1 MAKMK
6 TKTIYSCQNCG
17 AQFPKWQGKCSEC
30 NQWNTVV
37 EETSKAQGIDVRGWA
52 IGLDKQRKKSVSLNC
67 EIQAEMLERYP
78 TSYKELD
85 RVLGGGVV
93 PGSFI
98 LLGGDPGI
106 GKSTLLMQVAGGLSK
121 AKRKTLYVSSEE
133 SISQTAMRAQRLGVK
148 SELVEVASENN
159 LQTILDLANEVKPD
173 ILVIDS
179 IQTVYMP
186 EIQSAPG
193 SVSQVRECAG
203 SLMMLAKAKNICIVL
218 IGHVTKD
225 GSIAG
230 PKVLEHMV
238 DTVLSFE
245 GDTNYQFRLVRSLK
259 NRFGPAN
266 QLGVFQMFGSGLQEV
281 DNPSELF
288 LENREGDAIG
298 ATVFACIEGQRP
310 FLCEIQSLV
319 TYTPLN
325 IPRRTTIGLPN
336 NRIHLLTAVIE
347 KYMNVNLSNHD
358 VYVNIVGGLKIEE
371 PASDLAIL
379 AAMVSSEGNQ
389 VLPSKACFFGEIGLT
404 GEVRAVPFAD
414 IRLQEAIKLGYYHFF
429 IPQSNQ
435 KHVSEFIKN
444 DSIKFQYVS
453 HVRDLKTMFGK
464 RVNKTT
470 PQEKSIEI

>member
-1 MAKMK
+1 MMAKLKM
-6 TKTIYSCQNCG
+6 KTIYSCQNCG

-30 NQWNTVV
+30 NQWNTIA
-37 EETSKAQGIDVRGWA
+37 EETYKDQSQDQRGWA
-52 IGLDKQRKKSVSLNC
+52 IGLEKSKQKSTPLNR

-78 TSYKELD
+78 TTYNELD

-121 AKRKTLYVSSEE
+121 VKRKTLYVSSEE
-133 SISQTAMRAQRLGVK
+133 SVSQTAMRAQRLGVR

-159 LQTILDLANEVKPD
+159 LQNIIDLTNHLKPD
-173 ILVIDS
+173 VLIVDS

-186 EIQSAPG
+186 EITSAPG

-203 SLMMLAKAKNICIVL
+203 SLMMLAKAKNICVVL

-245 GDTNYQFRLVRSLK
+245 GDTNYQFRLLRSLK

-266 QLGVFQMFGSGLQEV
+266 QLGVFQMYGSGLSEV
-281 DNPSELF
+281 ENPSELF
-288 LENREGDAIG
+288 LENREEDAIG
-298 ATVFACIEGQRP
+298 ATVFACMEGQRP

-347 KYMNVNLSNHD
+347 KYMSISLSNQD

-379 AAMVSSEGNQ
+379 AAMVSSEANQ
-389 VLPSKACFFGEIGLT
+389 VLPSKSCFFGEIGLT
-404 GEVRAVPFAD
+404 GEIRAVPFAD
-414 IRLQEAIKLGYYHFF
+414 VRLQEAVKLGYKNFF
-429 IPQSNQ
+429 IPKSNQ
-435 KHVSEFIKN
+435 KHVSEIAKN
-444 DSIKFQYVS
+444 SSVKIQYLS
-453 HVRDLKTMFGK
+453 HVRDVRALIGK
-464 RVNKTT
+464 PYKPKAKNLDV
-470 PQEKSIEI
+470 

>member
-6 TKTIYSCQNCG
+6 VKTIYSCQNCG
-17 AQFPKWQGKCSEC
+17 AQYPKWMGKCSEC

-37 EETSKAQGIDVRGWA
+37 EETTKSQAPDQRGWS
-52 IGLDKQRKKSVSLNC
+52 IGLDKGRQKSVPLNRQ
-67 EIQAEMLERYP
+67 IQAEVLDRFP
-78 TSYKELD
+78 TSYNELD

-106 GKSTLLMQVAGGLSK
+106 GKSTLLMQVAGGLTK
-121 AKRKTLYVSSEE
+121 VKRKTLYVSSEE
-133 SISQTAMRAQRLGVK
+133 SVSQTAMRAQRLGVN

-159 LQTILDLANEVKPD
+159 LQTIIDLTNDLKPD
-173 ILVIDS
+173 VLVVDS

-186 EIQSAPG
+186 EISSAPG

-203 SLMMLAKAKNICIVL
+203 SLMMLAKAKNICVVL

-266 QLGVFQMFGSGLQEV
+266 QLGVFQMFGSGLAEV
-281 DNPSELF
+281 DNPSEMF
-288 LENREGDAIG
+288 LENRDGDAIG
-298 ATVFACIEGQRP
+298 ATVFACMEGQRP

-319 TYTPLN
+319 TFTPLN

-347 KYMNVNLSNHD
+347 KYMNINLSNQD
-358 VYVNIVGGLKIEE
+358 VYVNIVGGLRIEE

-389 VLPSKACFFGEIGLT
+389 NLPTKSCFFGEIGLT
-404 GEVRAVPFAD
+404 GEIRAVPFAD
-414 IRLQEAIKLGYYHFF
+414 VRLQEAVKLGYKNFF
-429 IPQSNQ
+429 IPKSNQ
-435 KHVSEFIKN
+435 KHVTEIAKDKSVTIT
-444 DSIKFQYVS
+444 YLG
-453 HVRDLKTMFGK
+453 HVREVKQLVGKNSYKPKAKTLDL
-464 RVNKTT
+464 
-470 PQEKSIEI
+470 

>member
-37 EETSKAQGIDVRGWA
+37 EEISTPQATDGRGWS
-52 IGLDKQRKKSVSLNC
+52 IGQDKQRPKSVPLNR
-67 EIQAEMLERYP
+67 EIHAEMLERYP
-78 TSYKELD
+78 TTYKELD

-121 AKRKTLYVSSEE
+121 VKRKTLYVSSEE
-133 SISQTAMRAQRLGVK
+133 SVSQTAMRAQRLGVN

-159 LQTILDLANEVKPD
+159 LQVIIDLANNLKPD
-173 ILVIDS
+173 VLVVDS
-179 IQTVYMP
+179 IQTVFMP
-186 EIQSAPG
+186 EVASAPG

-203 SLMMLAKAKNICIVL
+203 SLMMLAKAKGICVIL

-281 DNPSELF
+281 ENPSEMF
-288 LENREGDAIG
+288 LENRDGDAIG
-298 ATVFACIEGQRP
+298 ATVFACMEGQRP

-336 NRIHLLTAVIE
+336 NRIHLLVAVIE
-347 KYMNVNLSNHD
+347 KYMNITLGNQD

-389 VLPSKACFFGEIGLT
+389 LLPEKSCFFGEIGLT

-414 IRLQEAIKLGYYHFF
+414 VRLQEAIKLGYKNFF
-429 IPQSNQ
+429 IPKSNQ
-435 KHVSEFIKN
+435 KHVSEMAATPGVKI
-444 DSIKFQYVS
+444 QYLS
-453 HVRDLKTMFGK
+453 HVRDVKKLIASKNYKPKT
-464 RVNKTT
+464 
-470 PQEKSIEI
+470 ESLDL

>member
-1 MAKMK
+1 M
-6 TKTIYSCQNCG
+6 KTIYSCQNCG

-37 EETSKAQGIDVRGWA
+37 EETSKAQGADQRGWA
-52 IGLDKQRKKSVSLNC
+52 IGLDKQRQKSVSLNQ

-78 TSYKELD
+78 TAFKELD

-121 AKRKTLYVSSEE
+121 TKRKTLYVSSEE
-133 SISQTAMRAQRLGVK
+133 SVSQTAMRAQRLGVK
-148 SELVEVASENN
+148 SELVQVASENN
-159 LQTILDLANEVKPD
+159 LQTIIDLANELKPD
-173 ILVIDS
+173 VLVVDS

-203 SLMMLAKAKNICIVL
+203 TLMMLAKAKNICVIL

-298 ATVFACIEGQRP
+298 ATVFACMEGQRP

-325 IPRRTTIGLPN
+325 IPRRTTIGLPS
-336 NRIHLLTAVIE
+336 NRVHLLTAVIE
-347 KYMNVNLSNHD
+347 KYMSISLSNQD

-389 VLPSKACFFGEIGLT
+389 ALPSKSCFFGEIGLT
-404 GEVRAVPFAD
+404 GEIRAVPFAD
-414 IRLQEAIKLGYYHFF
+414 VRLQEAIKLGYKNFF
-429 IPQSNQ
+429 IPKSNQ
-435 KHVSEFIKN
+435 KHVSDLLKQPGVKVQFI
-444 DSIKFQYVS
+444 S
-453 HVRDLKTMFGK
+453 HVREIKQTFGIKTYKPKTKDLDL
-464 RVNKTT
+464 
-470 PQEKSIEI
+470 